1 MPRVIVLAT
10 CVLAI
15 WGGAVAAQAQ
25 APAGQISPTD
35 LKQVASLRSLMDIPT
50 IADQHPD
57 VYYRKLGVRAYQ
69 DGDKVRAL
77 RMFLKSSSYADK
89 IAQAMV
95 ATMYWNGEG
104 TPSDHP
110 RAYAW
115 MDLAA
120 DRGYRDLLIQRERY
134 WNQLSDAERKQAL
147 AVGREVY
154 AEYGDERG
162 LRRLQL
168 KFSAVLANVTG
179 SHAGFL
185 GNGGTLFTSGVG
197 NGRRQSVGVV
207 PANLQTVLEGT
218 SGTFVDND
226 QRYASYV
233 WNAKQYARLKDIE
246 WKLMAGHVEV
256 GPLQVLPAPSGTSP
270 SK

>member
-1 MPRVIVLAT
+1 MLRTIVLAI
-10 CVLAI
+10 CALATSI
-15 WGGAVAAQAQ
+15 GVVAAQGQ
-25 APAGQISPTD
+25 VLAGQISPED
-35 LKQVASLRSLMDIPT
+35 LKQMASLRSLMDIPT

-57 VYYRKLGVRAYQ
+57 AYYRNLGVQAYR
-69 DGDKVRAL
+69 DGDKPRAL
-77 RMFLKSSSYADK
+77 RMLLKSSSYADK

-104 TPSDHP
+104 TPSDRP

-147 AVGREVY
+147 VVGREVY

-168 KFSAVLANVTG
+168 KLSAVLANVTG
-179 SHAGFL
+179 SHAGFR
-185 GNGGTLFTSGVG
+185 GNGGTLFASGVG
-197 NGRRQSVGVV
+197 NGRRQNGKPQNS
-207 PANLQTVLEGT
+207 LQDTLEGAG
-218 SGTFVDND
+218 GTFVDND

-233 WNAKQYARLKDIE
+233 WDAKQYARLKDIE
-246 WKLMAGHVEV
+246 WKLATGHVEV
-256 GPLQVLPAPSGTSP
+256 GQLQVLPVPSSAPP